1 MSTKYVFC
9 NGNSSMSFSESLKNI
24 DLAGFNYDNIW
35 IANYSSQQPLIKL
48 KPEKII
54 FQNNYATIVYW
65 NDGTKTVVK
74 KSKEDEFIPEVGFAM
89 ALVKRMYGNRSEVLK
104 WIENAEI
111 KE

>member
-1 MSTKYVFC
+1 MITNYIY
-9 NGNSSMSFSESLKNI
+9 GTSLT
-24 DLAGFNYDNIW
+24 DNCLW
-35 IANYSSQQPLIKL
+35 IANYMPEQPSTKL

-54 FQNNYATIVYW
+54 FQNKYATIVYW

-74 KSKEDEFIPEVGFAM
+74 KSEGDEFIPEVGFAM
-89 ALVKRMYGNRSEVLK
+89 ALVKKMYENRSEVLR

>member
-1 MSTKYVFC
+1 MYHYIFQV
-9 NGNSSMSFSESLKNI
+9 
-24 DLAGFNYDNIW
+24 DLNNKECYITDGCLDDNFDITVLR
-35 IANYSSQQPLIKL
+35 NKKL

-74 KSKEDEFIPEVGFAM
+74 KTEDDKFIPEVGFAM
-89 ALVKRMYGNRSEVLK
+89 ALMKKIYENRSEVLR
-104 WIENAEI
+104 WIENAEV

>member
-1 MSTKYVFC
+1 MHHYILDIELN
-9 NGNSSMSFSESLKNI
+9 NGEYAITDGYLTDDYETVNT
-24 DLAGFNYDNIW
+24 FNNPI
-35 IANYSSQQPLIKL
+35 

-74 KSKEDEFIPEVGFAM
+74 KSENDEFIPEVGFAM
-89 ALVKRMYGNRSEVLK
+89 ALLKRVYGNRSEVLR